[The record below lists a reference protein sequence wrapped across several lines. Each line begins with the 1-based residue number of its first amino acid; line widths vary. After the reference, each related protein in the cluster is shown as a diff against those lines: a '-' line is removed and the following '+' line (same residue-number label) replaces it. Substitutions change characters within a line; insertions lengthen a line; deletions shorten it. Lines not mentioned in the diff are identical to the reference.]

1 MPSWFFGG
9 DPIISTEILP
19 KEKKK
24 TFIKEK
30 ESFVCHTKISRNVPK
45 SLSGIFNF
53 KNSLPELLGR
63 VYSLGEAERDLG
75 AGRESRW
82 E

>member
-1 MPSWFFGG
+1 MIFWGG
-9 DPIISTEILP
+9 SNNINCDSS
-19 KEKKK
+19 KGKKK
-24 TFIKEK
+24 FIKEK

-53 KNSLPELLGR
+53 ENALPELLGR

-75 AGRESRW
+75 AGRESR
-82 E
+82 